1 MNYSNAYLMADDIV
15 FADRNKTYGAFE
27 LRRAYKDTVLKA
39 YVIAGLIFFSFVFG
53 PVFAERF
60 NLNIADISMLDVKID
75 PKLITPPTMDPD
87 VPPLPPAITNPAP
100 PPPPANTVKYVP
112 SVMVDDDKVDEQ
124 DPPSVDDLKKASAG
138 SETNDGE
145 PSDGAGPTVEGPP
158 GTGTDITSAPEKGEI
173 FLVVEEQPSFPGGDA
188 EMMRF
193 TKANIKY
200 PFNAQK
206 AEVQGTIYIE
216 FVVNPDGHLSDYK
229 ILKGQGFGL
238 DDEAMRVVRLFP
250 DWTPGKNN
258 GKAVKVRVSVPI
270 KFRLAS

>member
-39 YVIAGLIFFSFVFG
+39 YVIAGLIFFSFVVG

-60 NLNIADISMLDVKID
+60 NGDVADISQLDVKID
-75 PKLITPPTMDPD
+75 PKLITPPTMDP
-87 VPPLPPAITNPAP
+87 VVP
-100 PPPPANTVKYVP
+100 PPPAMANPSPPPPSANTVKYVP
-112 SVMVDDDKVDEQ
+112 PLMVDDDKVDEQ
-124 DPPSVDDLKKASAG
+124 DPPSVDDLKQAAPG

-145 PSDGAGPTVEGPP
+145 PSDVAGPIVEGPP
-158 GTGTDITSAPEKGEI
+158 GTGTDITSAQEKGEI

-200 PFNAQK
+200 PFNVQK
-206 AEVQGTIYIE
+206 AEVQGTIVIE
-216 FVVNPDGHLSDYK
+216 FVVNSDGHLSDHK

-238 DDEAMRVVRLFP
+238 D
-250 DWTPGKNN
+250 
-258 GKAVKVRVSVPI
+258 
-270 KFRLAS
+270 